1 MKIRRKKRGRKR
13 SSFFCADFRRKEKHG
28 QGKNESRGMR
38 DCGQVW
44 KPDKEQD
51 RVRGAPFTCRG
62 AARTR
67 ECDVWVSGPKKRSS
81 GRKRGQR
88 EKKRFGNPTRS
99 RHAFGPIRSTGGRM
113 EQKGWM
119 RRLDS
124 RTVKEKKERTGRK
137 EGRQKSAYRFGNPIR
152 SRRIRSRSL

>member
-1 MKIRRKKRGRKR
+1 
-13 SSFFCADFRRKEKHG
+13 
-28 QGKNESRGMR
+28 MR

-81 GRKRGQR
+81 GRKCGQR
-88 EKKRFGNPTRS
+88 EETVWESDK
-99 RHAFGPIRSTGGRM
+99 
-113 EQKGWM
+113 EQACVWAHPFDWRTDGAK
-119 RRLDS
+119 RLDATFGFPD
-124 RTVKEKKERTGRK
+124 RKRK
-137 EGRQKSAYRFGNPIR
+137 EGKNRKKK
-152 SRRIRSRSL
+152 RRTAEKRVQVWKPDKEQTD